1 MLRKILHFTVENAE
15 RNQNLLV
22 IAHRI
27 DLFTVSK
34 IFLPAIKGSRADM
47 P

>member
-1 MLRKILHFTVENAE
+1 MLRKTLHFTVENAE
-15 RNQNLLV
+15 SNLLV
-22 IAHRI
+22 IAHKI